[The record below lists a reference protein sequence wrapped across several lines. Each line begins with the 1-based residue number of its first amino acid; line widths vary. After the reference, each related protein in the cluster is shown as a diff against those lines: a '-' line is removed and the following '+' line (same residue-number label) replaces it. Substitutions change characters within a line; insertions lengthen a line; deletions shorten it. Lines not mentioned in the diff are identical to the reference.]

1 MPLAWAA
8 VLSTT
13 AEDARRFLVRR
24 QQLAP
29 PRSLRGGPEAILK
42 VVERLGSVQFDPL
55 AVAGRNHDL
64 VLHAR
69 VKGYRSE
76 WTDRLLYDRRELF
89 EAYNKGLSLLLTS
102 ELPWYR
108 VSWTQTVNAQ
118 RILAEH
124 TDVAGRVLERIRAEG
139 PLSSLDFERGP
150 TIDWWL
156 GPSSVVRLVLE
167 SYAATGVLGLARRKG
182 NRRYYDLIERLFPA
196 DLLSREIPRGEQL
209 RHKMLSRFRAHG
221 LAGASGGGD
230 MWGGLGYARADPRS
244 PGPSRTEMRE
254 QLVAEGELVPV
265 TVEGLRGKRFV
276 LRDEVDLLDGWPVQ
290 PAVSFIAPLDPL
302 VWDRSLLKPL
312 FDFDWA
318 WEVYVPEPK
327 RRWGYYVLPILFG
340 DRFVGRIEPR
350 IDGGKGTVRIIGL
363 SWAEGFDARRAQ
375 GFVEGMR
382 DALRAYARF
391 ARTDRVEWAPHLGR
405 ERRMFSTRP

>member
-1 MPLAWAA
+1 M
-8 VLSTT
+8 LSVSKE
-13 AEDARRFLVRR
+13 AARRFLVRR
-24 QQLAP
+24 QLLAP
-29 PRSLRGGPEAILK
+29 PRALKGGPEAVME
-42 VVERLGSVQFDPL
+42 VVRRLGSVQFDPL

-69 VKGYRSE
+69 VKGYRSR
-76 WTDRLLYDRRELF
+76 WTDELLYDRRELF
-89 EAYNKGLSLLLTS
+89 EAYNKGLSLLPTS

-124 TDVAGRVLERIRAEG
+124 SEVAERVLERIRAEG

-156 GPSSVVRLVLE
+156 GPASVVRLVLE
-167 SYAATGVLGLARRKG
+167 SFAATGVLGLAGRKR
-182 NRRYYDLIERLFPA
+182 NRRQYDLIERLFPA

-221 LAGASGGGD
+221 LAGVGGGEI
-230 MWGGLGYARADPRS
+230 WGGLGYAKQDPRS
-244 PGPSRTEMRE
+244 TGPSRTELRE
-254 QLVAEGELVPV
+254 QLVAQGELVPV
-265 TVEGLRGKRFV
+265 TVEGLRGRRFV
-276 LRDEVDLLDGWPVQ
+276 LPDEVDLLGGGPV
-290 PAVSFIAPLDPL
+290 PHAVSFIAPLDPL
-302 VWDRSLLKPL
+302 VWDRTLLKPL

-340 DRFVGRIEPR
+340 DRFVGKIEPR
-350 IDGGKGTVRIIGL
+350 IDGGKGSGRIIGL
-363 SWAEGFDARRAQ
+363 WWEKDFDPKRTEGFVDA
-375 GFVEGMR
+375 MR
-382 DALRAYARF
+382 DALRAYLAF
-391 ARTDRVEWAPHLGR
+391 AAADRVEWAPRLGR
-405 ERRMFSTRP
+405 EARLFLTRA